1 MPKAIVGY
9 LTVLLVPSIALYT
22 TLVLRLLVRLLR
34 LISIADITA
43 VSKFSHKR
51 QQWRLKGI
59 EEGIGHYTII
69 LRASNNVASRWDGI
83 SMSVADRMEQSCPMC
98 GAYTLWQCK
107 CIEDGVKLINPEA
120 LRCKTDR
127 SMAELNTAM
136 KCMAMETPTQPP
148 QQSGFRT
155 PVSIAKPFKTA
166 KAPKGR
172 VLDLTTPVKPQ

>member
-1 MPKAIVGY
+1 VVAGQRVGIVSEAMGG
-9 LTVLLVPSIALYT
+9 
-22 TLVLRLLVRLLR
+22 LRN
-34 LISIADITA
+34 
-43 VSKFSHKR
+43 R
-51 QQWRLKGI
+51 QIDR
-59 EEGIGHYTII
+59 
-69 LRASNNVASRWDGI
+69 SNVFEFATDNVASRWDGI

-136 KCMAMETPTQPP
+136 KSMAMETPTQPP